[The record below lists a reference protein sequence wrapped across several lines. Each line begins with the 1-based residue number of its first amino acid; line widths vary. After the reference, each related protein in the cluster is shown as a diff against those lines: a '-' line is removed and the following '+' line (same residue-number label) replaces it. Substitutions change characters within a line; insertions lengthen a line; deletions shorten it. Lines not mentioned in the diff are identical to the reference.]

1 MSNSESTSNSN
12 SSRPS
17 DRRPPRHHRK
27 RRWTARRVFLLA
39 ALTVVLLVGLG
50 AVIPTD
56 RWLAAS
62 GYVMT
67 HETVELRSSV
77 EGVIDKCQ
85 VASGDLVKV
94 GQVLVQLQ
102 DSFEQASY
110 EHAASELKAMRA
122 RLNQLKSAQTLEQAQ
137 RREQV
142 YQARRN
148 VELVQIQHD
157 RIAGPDAHKGAFS
170 QTEIDQAALSL
181 DIARSRLTEFQISKE
196 DLMAKQIQVLHEETA
211 AAAARLA
218 VCQTQLE
225 SRKIRAVIKGV
236 VYFNTYAS
244 GEVVKPENVL
254 GQVFNT
260 EKWVVS
266 ANIPE
271 REITNV
277 RVGQRMQVA
286 ISAYPR
292 WIHGYVHATVT
303 KVTQVVTPR
312 ETGDGIFAVQA
323 ALEPTDEFELH
334 PGMSAR
340 CFLNTGRTKWLVRV
354 MPL

>member
-1 MSNSESTSNSN
+1 
-12 SSRPS
+12 
-17 DRRPPRHHRK
+17 
-27 RRWTARRVFLLA
+27 
-39 ALTVVLLVGLG
+39 
-50 AVIPTD
+50 
-56 RWLAAS
+56 
-62 GYVMT
+62 
-67 HETVELRSSV
+67 
-77 EGVIDKCQ
+77 
-85 VASGDLVKV
+85 
-94 GQVLVQLQ
+94 
-102 DSFEQASY
+102 
-110 EHAASELKAMRA
+110 
-122 RLNQLKSAQTLEQAQ
+122 
-137 RREQV
+137 
-142 YQARRN
+142 
-148 VELVQIQHD
+148 
-157 RIAGPDAHKGAFS
+157 
-170 QTEIDQAALSL
+170 
-181 DIARSRLTEFQISKE
+181 
-196 DLMAKQIQVLHEETA
+196 
-211 AAAARLA
+211 
-218 VCQTQLE
+218 
-225 SRKIRAVIKGV
+225 
-236 VYFNTYAS
+236 
-244 GEVVKPENVL
+244 
-254 GQVFNT
+254 VFNT